1 MLIDPKKQSS
11 KDSYKLMVGSIL
23 PRPIAL
29 VSTLSKDGIRNLA
42 PFSFFMGVCSRPP
55 TIAFAPAVR
64 TGDVLNKDSLNNI
77 RETGEF
83 GVNIVSE
90 DFAEKMV
97 KTATEF
103 PPDVDEYTESGLTP
117 VQSKLIKPPLVQEAR
132 IRYECKLDRIVQVGD
147 GLPGS
152 GSVVLGEIVM
162 FHVDDDLI
170 SEGRIDV
177 RALKAVGRMAGRD
190 GYCRTGDLFEIER
203 R

>member
-64 TGDVLNKDSLNNI
+64 TADVLNKDSLNNI

>member
-1 MLIDPKKQSS
+1 MLIDPKEQSS
-11 KDSYKLMVGSIL
+11 KDSYKLIIGSIL

-29 VSTLSKDGIRNLA
+29 VSTISKDGIRNLA

-64 TGDVLNKDSLNNI
+64 ASDAKEKDTLNNI
-77 RETGEF
+77 RNTGEF

-103 PPDVDEYTESGLTP
+103 PPEVDEYTESGLTP
-117 VQSKLIKPPLVQEAR
+117 VQSKIIRPPLVQEAR
-132 IRYECKLDRIVQVGD
+132 VRYECKLDRIVQVGD

-152 GSVVLGEIVM
+152 GYIVLGEIVM
-162 FHVDDDLI
+162 FHVDENLF

-177 RALKAVGRMAGRD
+177 QKLKAVGRMAGRD

-203 R
+203 H

>member
-29 VSTLSKDGIRNLA
+29 VSTLSKDEIRNLA